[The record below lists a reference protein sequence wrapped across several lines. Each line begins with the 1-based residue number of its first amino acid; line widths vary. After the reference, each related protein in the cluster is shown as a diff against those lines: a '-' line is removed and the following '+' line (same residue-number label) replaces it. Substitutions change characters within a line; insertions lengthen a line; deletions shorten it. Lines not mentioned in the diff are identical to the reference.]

1 MIDRSVNFLNDKEW
15 ENNVK
20 QICFCSSYVCTDE
33 TFIRLYN
40 VFIILKIL
48 ILSIEL
54 LYLQNYFR
62 ICNNIFENIVNI
74 NGQKVDGVQHYIF
87 YLLIE
92 IYSTNQIQ
100 YYFLSLI

>member
-1 MIDRSVNFLNDKEW
+1 MGEQRETNMFLFIVCMYRWNF
-15 ENNVK
+15 
-20 QICFCSSYVCTDE
+20 YM
-33 TFIRLYN
+33 N

-74 NGQKVDGVQHYIF
+74 NGQKVDGVQHYIL
-87 YLLIE
+87 YLLVE